1 MRLAIGIFIAV
12 AAFGASSG
20 TYHLLK
26 KVPLGGEGGWDY
38 LTVDGESRRV
48 YISHAAEVDVL
59 DADSLAAA
67 GKIEGLHG
75 VHGIAI
81 ARDLGRGFA
90 SNGGSSTVTVF
101 DLKTLAKIG
110 DEVKTGQNPD
120 AILYHSGTQ
129 QVFAFN
135 GRGKSATAINGKT
148 GEVAGTIDLGGK
160 PEFAAT
166 DGSGSVYVNIE
177 DTSEVVRLDPRK
189 LKVEARWKLA
199 PCDEP
204 SGMAMDPKTHRLFV
218 GCGNQM
224 MAIVDSA
231 SGAMIKTLPIGKGVD
246 ATAFDAGTGLIF
258 DSCAD
263 GTVAVIGEVGANL
276 FKPAEPL
283 KTVAGARTLAVEPQ
297 THRLFL
303 PIAEYEPAVQGQRR
317 KVKAGSFAVLVYEQ

>member
-1 MRLAIGIFIAV
+1 MRLVLGLFMAA

-38 LTVDGESRRV
+38 VAVDAEARRV

-59 DADSLAAA
+59 DADSLAVA

-75 VHGIAI
+75 VHGVAL
-81 ARDLGRGFA
+81 APDLGRGFI

-110 DEVKTGQNPD
+110 EESKTGKNPD
-120 AILYHSGTQ
+120 AILYHAGTQ

-135 GRGKSATAINGKT
+135 GSGKSATVLNGKT
-148 GEVAGTIDLGGK
+148 GEVAGTIELGGK

-166 DGSGSVYVNIE
+166 DGTGSVYVNIE
-177 DTSEVVRLDPRK
+177 DTNEVVRLDPRK

-204 SGMAMDPKTHRLFV
+204 SGMAMDAKTHRLFV

-258 DSCAD
+258 DSCGD
-263 GTVAVIGEVGANL
+263 GTTAIIGEVSANL

-283 KTVAGARTLAVEPQ
+283 KTVPGARTMAVDPK

-303 PIAEYEPAVQGQRR
+303 PIADFEPAAQGQRR
-317 KVKAGSFAVLVYEQ
+317 KMKPGSFAVLVYEQ